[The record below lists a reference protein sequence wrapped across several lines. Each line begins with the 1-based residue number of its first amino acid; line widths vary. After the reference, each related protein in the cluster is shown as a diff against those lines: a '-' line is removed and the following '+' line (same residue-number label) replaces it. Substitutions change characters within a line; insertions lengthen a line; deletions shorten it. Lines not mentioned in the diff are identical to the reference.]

1 MYQNLQINQQ
11 DFESLKN
18 KINRKDP
25 FKQSF
30 NHDVSSVSELEF
42 SKHETP
48 GRFEAYENMKDAS
61 AGSSNKPMKALD
73 KHIYGAVPFEYRPG
87 QVKKAN
93 QEIDIL
99 RQFKDES

>member
-1 MYQNLQINQQ
+1 
-11 DFESLKN
+11 
-18 KINRKDP
+18 
-25 FKQSF
+25 
-30 NHDVSSVSELEF
+30 
-42 SKHETP
+42 
-48 GRFEAYENMKDAS
+48 MKDAS

-99 RQFKDES
+99 R